1 MRDFGL
7 ASLVYIGV
15 LIGTY
20 LVIGLIAAVF
30 NISVPDLYAYPIW
43 LLTFCTVVGAGYIY
57 AAKRKRERMRR
68 IALLLP
74 LILAIHVTGSL
85 AWPYIEPL
93 LNQARN

>member
-1 MRDFGL
+1 MKDVGL

-30 NISVPDLYAYPIW
+30 NISIPDLYAYPIW
-43 LLTFCTVVGAGYIY
+43 FLAFCAVVGAGYIY
-57 AAKRKRERMRR
+57 AVKRKRERMRR

-74 LILAIHVTGSL
+74 VILAIHIIGSL
-85 AWPYIEPL
+85 AWPYVEPL
-93 LNQARN
+93 LDQARN